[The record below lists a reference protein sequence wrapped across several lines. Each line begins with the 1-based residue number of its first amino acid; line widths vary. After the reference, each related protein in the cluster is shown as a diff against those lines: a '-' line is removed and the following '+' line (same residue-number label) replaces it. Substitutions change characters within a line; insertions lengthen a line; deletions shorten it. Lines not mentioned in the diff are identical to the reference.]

1 MTVTFVLGV
10 GIGGAGGFVLGCL
23 SSYRAAMK
31 AARPLLDEAR
41 RSLET
46 STQALQEARRRDPG
60 LGTIFGAGIGFCLH
74 DKPRAEP

>member
-1 MTVTFVLGV
+1 MGGLQVISVSTAMTVTFVLGV

-46 STQALQEARRRDPG
+46 STQALQEARRRDQRDSFIRP
-60 LGTIFGAGIGFCLH
+60 
-74 DKPRAEP
+74 